1 MHYNR
6 KLDPILVSFLF
17 DLYNKISELLRWLWI
32 VIEKKVGL
40 VEQPIPVS
48 EANYKRLIL
57 EKKISSEIV
66 EILVANQ
73 KHTFIHYY
81 LKLIFD

>member
-1 MHYNR
+1 M
-6 KLDPILVSFLF
+6 
-17 DLYNKISELLRWLWI
+17 
-32 VIEKKVGL
+32 IEKKVGL